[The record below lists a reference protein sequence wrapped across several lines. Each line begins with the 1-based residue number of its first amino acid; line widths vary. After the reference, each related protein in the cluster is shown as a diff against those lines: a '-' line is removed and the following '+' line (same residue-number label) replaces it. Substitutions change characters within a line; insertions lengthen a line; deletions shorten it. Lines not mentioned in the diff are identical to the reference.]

1 MKNNYS
7 LRQEGSKVF
16 MCCGKAGCPSV
27 EFDSEG
33 MVEIK
38 DDFGN
43 AVKMNKGEA
52 ALIAGAVEQ
61 LKTFEGENKSKVLK
75 SAGN

>member
-1 MKNNYS
+1 MTNYF
-7 LRQEGSKVF
+7 LRQDGPKIF

-33 MVEIK
+33 MVKIN

-43 AVKMNKGEA
+43 TVKMNKEEA

-61 LKTFEGENKSKVLK
+61 LKTFEGENKSKILK